1 MTIENS
7 IEFLRSPSSD
17 SFPGI
22 YRGVVESIDDP
33 DRLSRLRTRVW
44 AVHGDPSIT
53 PTKSLPWAETS
64 FEGGGGYD
72 FGPTDLPPV
81 GSSVWIMFEQADPD
95 YPVVIGTFR
104 GVPKRDENNPNV
116 FLINDSEPA
125 TENGWQ
131 PPDEEL
137 ETPKDVFED
146 VYSGDPHPTR
156 RIWKKSYKGHTIII
170 EDGDGK
176 EFLKIIDR
184 SGQIIEMDCPVEVS
198 SSEGNQAQRG
208 TRDSTKNNQLSH
220 DILVNKRASIRI
232 KDLSG
237 QEILLD
243 AQNMRERIVLRS
255 RNRAG
260 TIENKIELRSG
271 KGKES
276 IEIVDSA
283 GDSIKMDPNSQTPI
297 EISDSSGNSIVFDK
311 ENGKITLNS
320 TKISEETAP
329 NKSSIIKGN
338 KTSDIRGEE
347 AKSILGNKRTR
358 VVGDINFGSL
368 GSSFGSIGG
377 ALKLLIANQAPSGS
391 ESNAIDIKV
400 NNVTGGGDIKVS
412 TLFGDFVI
420 GSDKGNVELSTLIG
434 NAVLKTLSAGNANVD
449 STTGKVILGSS
460 SLPEAIGSLEKLV
473 KGDTHNQLL
482 STYLSSL
489 NSAVTALSGA
499 MVTFN
504 AVLTAAIPSLATPV
518 TGPSLFLGA
527 VATPWL
533 TFQQTFATSV
543 SSILTA
549 ITTLSSS
556 LVTMLSI
563 KTVTQ

>member
-1 MTIENS
+1 
-7 IEFLRSPSSD
+7 
-17 SFPGI
+17 
-22 YRGVVESIDDP
+22 
-33 DRLSRLRTRVW
+33 
-44 AVHGDPSIT
+44 
-53 PTKSLPWAETS
+53 
-64 FEGGGGYD
+64 
-72 FGPTDLPPV
+72 
-81 GSSVWIMFEQADPD
+81 MFEHADPD
-95 YPVVIGTFR
+95 YPVIIGTFR
-104 GVPKRDENNPNV
+104 GTPKRDENNPNV
-116 FLINDSEPA
+116 FLIKDTEPK
-125 TENGWQ
+125 TEEGWQ

-156 RIWKKSYKGHTIII
+156 RVWKKSYKGHTIII
-170 EDGDGK
+170 DDGDGK

-184 SGQIIEMDCPVEVS
+184 SGQIIEMDCPVEVDF
-198 SSEGNQAQRG
+198 SEGNKAQRG

-255 RNRAG
+255 RNRLG
-260 TIENKIELRSG
+260 TVENKIELKSG

-320 TKISEETAP
+320 TKTAEETSP
-329 NKSSIIKGN
+329 NKNLIIKGN
-338 KTSDIRGEE
+338 KISDIRGEE
-347 AKSILGNKRTR
+347 SKSILGNKRTR

-400 NNVTGGGDIKVS
+400 NNLTGGGDIKLN
-412 TLFGDFVI
+412 TLFGDVVI
-420 GSDKGNVELSTLIG
+420 DSSKGDVELSTLIG
-434 NAVLKTLSAGNANVD
+434 NAILKTSSLGDANVD
-449 STTGKVILGSS
+449 STTGKVILGNS
-460 SLPEAIGSLEKLV
+460 SLPQVIGSQEKLV
-473 KGDTHNQLL
+473 KGETHNQLFA
-482 STYLSSL
+482 TYLSSL
-489 NSAVTALSGA
+489 NTAITSLSGA
-499 MVTFN
+499 MATFN
-504 AVLTAAIPSLATPV
+504 GVLSVAIPLIATPV
-518 TGPSLFLGA
+518 TGPALFLGDI
-527 VATPWL
+527 ATPWL
-533 TFQQTFATSV
+533 TFQQTFALSV

-549 ITTLSSS
+549 INTLNSS
-556 LVTMLSI
+556 LSTMLST